1 MKFRK
6 RMKFRAANFRRHF
19 RHSLGTSLL
28 LAMLLMRAYV
38 PVGFMPA
45 SGNPFR
51 LELCPAA
58 YAMPMPMSMPM
69 DTAMSMPMPAPMSMP
84 GHHHQQH
91 STSPTA
97 TGECPFGSVPGG
109 GPISQPIVFQ
119 PPGRIDTTL
128 PFVLEPLRLGV
139 KPQRAHQSRAPPVV
153 A

>member
-1 MKFRK
+1 MQFRK
-6 RMKFRAANFRRHF
+6 HMKFRAPVFR

-58 YAMPMPMSMPM
+58 AAMPMPMSMPM
-69 DTAMSMPMPAPMSMP
+69 DTAMSISMPMPMSMP
-84 GHHHQQH
+84 GHQHHQH
-91 STSPTA
+91 SHSPTA

-128 PFVLEPLRLGV
+128 TFVLEPLRLGV